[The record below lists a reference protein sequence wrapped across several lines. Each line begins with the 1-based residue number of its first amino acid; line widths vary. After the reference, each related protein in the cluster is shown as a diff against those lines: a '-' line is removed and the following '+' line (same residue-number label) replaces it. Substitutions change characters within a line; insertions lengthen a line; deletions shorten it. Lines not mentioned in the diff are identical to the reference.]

1 MNHIH
6 HDTALKLSYIKHHIN
21 QELGDDHM
29 NLTAIFIGTQ
39 IEKEGRRKIRIRKG

>member
-6 HDTALKLSYIKHHIN
+6 HDTALKLSYIKQHIN